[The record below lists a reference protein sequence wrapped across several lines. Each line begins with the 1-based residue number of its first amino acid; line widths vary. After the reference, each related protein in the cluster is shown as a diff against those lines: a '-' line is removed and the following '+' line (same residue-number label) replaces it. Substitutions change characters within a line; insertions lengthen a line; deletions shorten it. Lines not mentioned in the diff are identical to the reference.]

1 MIYLIIPLLFVS
13 VSWFTYDPI
22 NIVFSSVLLL
32 LSVLSLVLQRNYQYH
47 KSVFLIAPLSLPLFY
62 LVSGL
67 QSSQS
72 MYSIFTGGYQRNFGV
87 LTFFAL
93 GIIFLESTKRQ
104 VNLNKFISS
113 LLVALIIANIY
124 GYMQIAGIDPLPWT
138 GLHTGIIL
146 TLGNPNFAGA
156 FLGILSS
163 VPLVKFFQ
171 SKNFYTKC
179 AFIVLFVSTVF
190 LGLQSNAL
198 QSQLLTLLGCLIII
212 YILQINNQNKS
223 GKIVRILTSG
233 SILISVIFTSL
244 LFSTNIF
251 RDLKSQI
258 FSQSSIP
265 QRLDYW
271 RTGIQIFFDNPIFG
285 VGPDEYHRYAAI
297 FRTPQQL
304 MRDGYMAIPDK
315 AHNVFIDHF
324 TNGGLLA
331 GVLWLVF
338 VLSVSYAG
346 VRLIQNIRN
355 YDKFN
360 LSIIISIWVTYI
372 VQALISPDQIILTV
386 IGFVS
391 GGIIVG
397 KYLSG
402 NKLNSTNYLVDKS
415 ATSMS
420 RSFFG
425 LVFILSLIFVGKTL
439 WYDAQVNKIILGQLN
454 DKPAIISIINSNF
467 ASAKTVE
474 LIGVMKIREK
484 ADCSL
489 IVDISERL
497 LELDDRSSQ
506 AWYMKAICANQL
518 KNFSNAKKYVENS
531 LKFDPLNVNYLL
543 GKAELE
549 IFQMKKLNASNTL
562 DKIRSINP
570 SDPQLLQ
577 LQALLK

>member
-1 MIYLIIPLLFVS
+1 MAV
-13 VSWFTYDPI
+13 
-22 NIVFSSVLLL
+22 
-32 LSVLSLVLQRNYQYH
+32 LVLTLQKNHQYY
-47 KSVFLIAPLSLPLFY
+47 KSIFLIAPLSLPVVYF
-62 LVSGL
+62 VSGL
-67 QSSQS
+67 LNNQSL
-72 MYSIFTGGYQRNFGV
+72 YSILVGGYQRNFGV
-87 LTFFAL
+87 ATFLAL
-93 GIIFLESTKRQ
+93 SVIFLESSKLQ
-104 VNLNKFISS
+104 INLNKLINS
-113 LLVALIIANIY
+113 LLSALIIANVY
-124 GYMQIAGIDPLPWT
+124 GYLQIAGIDPLPWT

-163 VPLVKFFQ
+163 IPLVKFFQ
-171 SKNFYTKC
+171 SKGFNTKG
-179 AFIVLFVSTVF
+179 AFIVLFASTF
-190 LGLQSNAL
+190 ILGLRSNAI
-198 QSQLLTLLGCLIII
+198 QSQLLTLLGCLVVIC
-212 YILQINNQNKS
+212 ILQINNQSRS
-223 GKIVRILTSG
+223 GKILRRFCSGAILTS
-233 SILISVIFTSL
+233 IIFISL

-251 RDLKSQI
+251 RDLKLQI
-258 FSQSSIP
+258 FSQGSIP

-297 FRTPQQL
+297 YRTPQQL
-304 MRDGYMAIPDK
+304 VRDGYMEIPDK

-324 TNGGLLA
+324 ANGGLLA

-346 VRLIQNIRN
+346 VRIIQNIRN

-360 LSIIISIWVTYI
+360 LSIIISVWVTYI

-386 IGFVS
+386 IGFIS

-402 NKLNSTNYLVDKS
+402 NELNSINYLVDKS
-415 ATSMS
+415 VTSMS

-425 LVFILSLIFVGKTL
+425 LVFILLLIFVAKTL
-439 WYDAQVNKIILGQLN
+439 WYDAQANKIILGQLN
-454 DKPAIISIINSNF
+454 DKPAIINIINSNF

-489 IVDISERL
+489 IVHISERL

-518 KNFSNAKKYVENS
+518 KNFSSAEKYVENS
-531 LKFDPLNVNYLL
+531 LKFDPINVNYLL

-549 IFQMKKLNASNTL
+549 IFQMKNLNASNTL

>member
-1 MIYLIIPLLFVS
+1 MIYLVVPLLFVS
-13 VSWFTYDPI
+13 VSWITYDPI
-22 NIVFSSVLLL
+22 NIVFSSALLL
-32 LSVLSLVLQRNYQYH
+32 MAVLILTLQKNYQYY
-47 KSVFLIAPLSLPLFY
+47 KSIFLIAPLSLPVVYF
-62 LVSGL
+62 VSGL
-67 QSSQS
+67 LNSQS
-72 MYSIFTGGYQRNFGV
+72 LYSIFVGGYQRNFGV
-87 LTFFAL
+87 ATFLAL
-93 GIIFLESTKRQ
+93 SVIFLESSKLQ
-104 VNLNKFISS
+104 INLNRLINS
-113 LLVALIIANIY
+113 LLAVLIIANIY
-124 GYMQIAGIDPLPWT
+124 GYLQIAGIDPLPWT

-163 VPLVKFFQ
+163 IPLVKFFQ
-171 SKNFYTKC
+171 SKSFNTKG
-179 AFIVLFVSTVF
+179 AFIVLFTSTVF
-190 LGLQSNAL
+190 LGLRSNAL
-198 QSQLLTLLGCLIII
+198 QSQLLTLLGCLIVI
-212 YILQINNQNKS
+212 YILQSNNQSRS
-223 GKIVRILTSG
+223 GKMLRRFCSGAILA
-233 SILISVIFTSL
+233 SIIFILL

-251 RDLKSQI
+251 RDLKLQI
-258 FSQSSIP
+258 FSQGSIP

-271 RTGIQIFFDNPIFG
+271 RTGIQIFLDNSLFG

-304 MRDGYMAIPDK
+304 VRDGYMAIPDK

-324 TNGGLLA
+324 ANGGLLV
-331 GVLWLVF
+331 GVLWLF
-338 VLSVSYAG
+338 LVLSVSYAG
-346 VRLIQNIRN
+346 VRLIQNIGN

-360 LSIIISIWVTYI
+360 VSIVISIWVTYI
-372 VQALISPDQIILTV
+372 VQALISPDQVILSV
-386 IGFVS
+386 LGFVS

-402 NKLNSTNYLVDKS
+402 TKLNSVNYLVDKS
-415 ATSMS
+415 ATSIS

-425 LVFILSLIFVGKTL
+425 LVFILSLIFVGNVL
-439 WYDAQVNKIILGQLN
+439 WYDAQANKIISGQLN
-454 DKPAIISIINSNF
+454 NNSEIISIINSNF

-518 KNFSNAKKYVENS
+518 KNFSSAEKYVENS